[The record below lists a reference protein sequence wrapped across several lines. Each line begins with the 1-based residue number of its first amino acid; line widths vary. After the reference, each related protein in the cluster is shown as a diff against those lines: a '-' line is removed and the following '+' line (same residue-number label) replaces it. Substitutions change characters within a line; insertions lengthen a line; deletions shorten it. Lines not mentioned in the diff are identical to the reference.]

1 LTAKS
6 IGELQRSGEKI
17 SGFGARRARS
27 RPFTTAGRA
36 TRRLYPGPR
45 NTLAIGLA
53 VAFTAGGGPTVVLP
67 WLPAAISTD
76 VSTLALWCATL
87 IGLGI
92 GTIVPLQRFGL
103 PRWS

>member
-1 LTAKS
+1 VKRFPASVRGALEADH
-6 IGELQRSGEKI
+6 LQRLEELRAGYI
-17 SGFGARRARS
+17 RVRRK
-27 RPFTTAGRA
+27 
-36 TRRLYPGPR
+36 
-45 NTLAIGLA
+45 TLAIRLA
-53 VAFTAGGGPTVVLP
+53 VAFTAGGGPIVVLP

-76 VSTLALWCATL
+76 VSTLALWFATL